1 MSLAPADRDIARPCR
16 ARRPAPL
23 RRRAGVKLGLLA
35 LASSVLLAC
44 AVRTPVAP
52 ERPAPARAGGTGPA
66 GTGTGRPSAL
76 LSEFHGTYTLL
87 LLATGDGLA
96 DRHRLT
102 RLDHAPNWA
111 PRLAVSPDGSSVA
124 YTLLP
129 AQARAPETEA
139 ELWVLPLRG
148 GGARR
153 IAVGVDLRTTP
164 IWSPDGAR
172 VVTLRP
178 VQEAGGASSMVVD
191 EIAVPGGTRRDL
203 ARGAGGEHLFPVG
216 YTPDGRT
223 FYLVRFARD
232 ATVIEAVDTG
242 SGAGRAVARLAP
254 GVVRDVRLAPDGAR
268 LLLLA
273 LEGAPARY
281 RARVIDLAT
290 GAVHD
295 ALEGVTR
302 EEDVGVAWRPGGAGT
317 VTVGSVTLSGGRVV
331 LVDGQERTVTAREPG
346 FDVPVAWSPDGRFLA
361 LRAFSGADTEH
372 PGVEQPVL
380 VDVEGRRQPVRGAG
394 PIEFIGWLANGP

>member
-1 MSLAPADRDIARPCR
+1 M
-16 ARRPAPL
+16 
-23 RRRAGVKLGLLA
+23 LGLLA
-35 LASSVLLAC
+35 LASSALMAC
-44 AVRTPVAP
+44 AVRTPTAP
-52 ERPAPARAGGTGPA
+52 ERAAPARVDGTSPLPTGTGP
-66 GTGTGRPSAL
+66 PPAL
-76 LSEFHGTYTLL
+76 LSEFHGAYTLL

-96 DRHRLT
+96 ERRRLAW
-102 RLDHAPNWA
+102 LDHAPNWA
-111 PRLAVSPDGSSVA
+111 PRLAVSPDGGSVA

-129 AQARAPETEA
+129 AEARAPEAEA

-153 IAVGVDLRTTP
+153 LAVGVDLRTTP

-178 VQEAGGASSMVVD
+178 VQETDGASSMVVD
-191 EIAVPGGTRRDL
+191 EIAVHGGTRRAL
-203 ARGAGGEHLFPVG
+203 ARGARGERLFPVG
-216 YTPDGRT
+216 YTPDGRA

-242 SGAGRAVARLAP
+242 SGARRSVARLAP

-295 ALEGVTR
+295 ALDGAAR

-317 VTVGSVTLSGGRVV
+317 ATVGSVAPSGGRVV
-331 LVDGQERTVTAREPG
+331 LVDEQERTVTAREAG
-346 FDVPVAWSPDGRFLA
+346 FDVPVAWSPDGRYLA
-361 LRAFSGADTEH
+361 VRAFAGADTDH
-372 PGVEQPVL
+372 PGAEQPVL

-394 PIEFIGWLANGP
+394 PLEFIGWLANGP